1 MVSAK
6 KALKSTLLKTK
17 NKQKTSKN
25 NFRSFLFI
33 FYYFYTSTASNKAKR
48 SATSASVKLYFLHNG
63 WQDAGYILMSSRL
76 NVYVHFLLK
85 LRFDDYI
92 LGLHS

>member
-1 MVSAK
+1 MVLAK

-17 NKQKTSKN
+17 INKKLRKII
-25 NFRSFLFI
+25 FEVFCLF
-33 FYYFYTSTASNKAKR
+33 FYFYTSTASNKAKR

>member
-6 KALKSTLLKTK
+6 KVFKINTFKDK
-17 NKQKTSKN
+17 KINKKLQKII
-25 NFRSFLFI
+25 FEVFCLFFI
-33 FYYFYTSTASNKAKR
+33 IFYTSTASNKAKR

-76 NVYVHFLLK
+76 
-85 LRFDDYI
+85 
-92 LGLHS
+92 

>member
-17 NKQKTSKN
+17 NKQKLQKII
-25 NFRSFLFI
+25 FEVFVYFLL
-33 FYYFYTSTASNKAKR
+33 FYTSTASNKAKR

-63 WQDAGYILMSSRL
+63 WQDAAT
-76 NVYVHFLLK
+76 F
-85 LRFDDYI
+85 
-92 LGLHS
+92 

>member
-17 NKQKTSKN
+17 INKNFKN
-25 NFRSFLFI
+25 NFRSFCLFLL
-33 FYYFYTSTASNKAKR
+33 FYTSTASNKAKR